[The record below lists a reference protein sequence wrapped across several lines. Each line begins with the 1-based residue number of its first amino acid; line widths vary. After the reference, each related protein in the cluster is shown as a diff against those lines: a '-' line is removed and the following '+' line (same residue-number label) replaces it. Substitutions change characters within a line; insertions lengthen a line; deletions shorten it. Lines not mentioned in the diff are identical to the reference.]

1 MKATVVWQDDLK
13 FKATTDTGRT
23 LELDGDGNQMTP
35 MESVLLSVGACS
47 SIDVVMIMK
56 KARQDITDCRCELSA
71 VRADDAPRVFTAIH
85 ATYYV
90 SGNDL
95 SEKQLARAVSLSCE
109 KYCSVMLMLAGNVEI
124 TAEYKIV

>member
-13 FKATTDTGRT
+13 FKGETDTGHT
-23 LELDGDGNQMTP
+23 LELDGDGNIMTP

-56 KARQDITDCRCELSA
+56 KARQDITDCRCEMSA
-71 VRADDAPRVFTAIH
+71 VRADDAPRVFKSIH
-85 ATYYV
+85 AKYFV
-90 SGNDL
+90 SGNDV
-95 SEKQLARAVSLSCE
+95 SEKQLARAVELSCE

-124 TAEYKIV
+124 TTEFELV